1 MLIRRSLVALLVIA
15 VGYAA
20 LLPFTEL
27 PGFIRGSQWE
37 LNVMAAEQYVYE
49 RPDAPVVVV
58 GSSISYWLKDLP
70 EDWFNLALAGEGCL
84 TGLDIIERSEAR
96 PQTVLVEINVAERSP
111 NAGLVDGL
119 LMPGLRQAKRSTPAL
134 RERNEPAHVTFRCLY
149 LGSYYAGRVFEKI
162 GLVDEVA
169 DRDTRPLK
177 GLALVRNESPT
188 PQAEGAV
195 ASTKSETSEPAEPG
209 AGGGGVLREVRLQAV
224 QTRYDPVVLTARL
237 QDIRQR
243 VESLEARGVRVILFE
258 APEDAAT
265 YDSPRRSQLRELAR
279 QVLPPDRFA
288 YMPRPTNQSFHTRD
302 GTHMTAESAER
313 YCRWLFDH
321 VPTKESLASSASLHS
336 IGATAGR

>member
-49 RPDAPVVVV
+49 CPDAPVVVV

-70 EDWFNLALAGEGCL
+70 ADWFNLALAGEGCL

-111 NAGLVDGL
+111 NAGLVDSL
-119 LMPGLRQAKRSTPAL
+119 LMPGLRQAKQSTPAL

-149 LGSYYAGRVFEKI
+149 LGSYYAGRIFEKI
-162 GLVDEVA
+162 GFADEVA
-169 DRDTRPLK
+169 DRDTRAPK
-177 GLALVRNESPT
+177 GLALVLNESSIPH
-188 PQAEGAV
+188 AEGAV
-195 ASTKSETSEPAEPG
+195 ATTKPEVSEPEEPG
-209 AGGGGVLREVRLQAV
+209 VGGGGVLREVRLQAV
-224 QTRYDPVVLTARL
+224 QTRYDSALLTARL

-243 VESLEARGVRVILFE
+243 VESLEARGVRVIFFE

-321 VPTKESLASSASLHS
+321 VPTTDSLVSAVPHH
-336 IGATAGR
+336 